1 MSHIIEVT
9 LSNQL
14 SDGMAANSTFDMKVF
29 GGGPVLNAGTI
40 AWEPRDVGSLTSK
53 PSNAGIYQSSASV
66 QAIEGV
72 VAYTLPGI
80 SKSILVIY
88 FSNSKC
94 RLLRL
99 ADTTTITSDIIQ
111 QAKDEENKMVDG
123 TLIVPGVATINWEAK
138 EESSVVG
145 TAAQYIVTVRGV
157 QT

>member
-1 MSHIIEVT
+1 MSNIIEVT

-40 AWEPRDVGSLTSK
+40 AWKPVDVGSLTSK

-72 VAYTLPGI
+72 VAYMLPGI

-99 ADTTTITSDIIQ
+99 ADTTTITSDTIQ
-111 QAKDEENKMVDG
+111 QAEEADNKMVDG
-123 TLIVPGVATINWEAK
+123 TLVVPGVATINWE
-138 EESSVVG
+138 V
-145 TAAQYIVTVRGV
+145 
-157 QT
+157 